1 MSALKNILKKIPG
14 AKALADKLRASSS
27 DGISEW
33 LYQHEVCGWMY
44 RPELRRQLPWPYRC
58 FAHFAKMQ
66 SLLWNG
72 PIVGGERALRMA
84 MHRNSAD
91 HVALDTGKYTVF
103 LNLRDPRMLTVPNEL
118 LTERPEVTIFK
129 SSLGEGDTFLD
140 VGANHGSFSIIA
152 SKLVGATGLI
162 VAVEPQPN
170 MAALVKQSLQ
180 ANATG
185 RFEVHSFACGD
196 HNGEI
201 EFFIPESSS
210 GAAGVF
216 AKFSATTAH
225 RKLIVP
231 LRKFDDAFD
240 WHAFPGKVV
249 LKLDVEGSELFFVRG
264 AGEMLRARQPRIL
277 LEINPKSARAAGNSV
292 ESLIGALRE
301 LGYSKVTELTLPEQL
316 RPLADMDV
324 TRQRNVLLSA

>member
-1 MSALKNILKKIPG
+1 MSAFKNILKKLPG
-14 AKALADKLRASSS
+14 AKALAAKLRANSS

-58 FAHFAKMQ
+58 FGCFAKLQ
-66 SLLWNG
+66 SYFWNG
-72 PIVGGERALRMA
+72 PIVGGKRVLRMA
-84 MHRNSAD
+84 MRRNQTD

-129 SSLGEGDTFLD
+129 SCLGEGDTFLD

-152 SKLVGATGLI
+152 SKLVGTSGLI

-170 MAALVKQSLQ
+170 MAALVKQSLE
-180 ANATG
+180 ANAKG
-185 RFEVHSFACGD
+185 RFEVHTFACGD
-196 HNGEI
+196 HNGEV

-225 RKLIVP
+225 RKLTVP
-231 LRKFDDAFD
+231 LRKFDDAFE
-240 WHAFPGKVV
+240 WQRFPGKVV

-264 AGEMLRARQPRIL
+264 AGEMLRTRQPRIL
-277 LEINPKSARAAGNSV
+277 LEINPKSAKAAGNSV
-292 ESLIGALRE
+292 EALISALRE
-301 LGYSKVTELTLPEQL
+301 LGYTFVTEMALPQQL
-316 RPLADMDV
+316 RPLAEMDV
-324 TRQRNVLLSA
+324 TRQRNVLISA